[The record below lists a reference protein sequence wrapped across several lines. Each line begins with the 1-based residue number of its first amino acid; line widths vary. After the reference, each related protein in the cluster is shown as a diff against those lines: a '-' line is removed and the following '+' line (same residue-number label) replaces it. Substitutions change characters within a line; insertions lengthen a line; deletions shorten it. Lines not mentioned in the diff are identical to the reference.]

1 MNKIRI
7 LIVDDHPL
15 MREAVQTALA
25 GEPDLDV
32 IGEAVDGADGVRLF
46 KESRPDVIIMDLLM
60 PGTDGLEAISQ
71 IREVDPQAKILAFTS
86 MENEERVLAAIQAGA
101 LGYYPKTASRASLLE
116 AVRTVATGK
125 PYLPSDIA
133 LKLFNSLRSMK
144 MPAPISQ
151 LQEPLTARQQ
161 EILALLAEGRS
172 DYEIGQTLH
181 LEESTV
187 RSHVHHILQR
197 LQLDNRAQLVAYATQ
212 QYQKE

>member
-15 MREAVQTALA
+15 MREAVQTALI
-25 GEPDLDV
+25 GESDLKV
-32 IGEAVDGADGVRLF
+32 IGEAAGGADGVRLF
-46 KESRPDVIIMDLLM
+46 KEDRPDVIIMDLLM
-60 PGTDGLEAISQ
+60 PGVDGLEAISQ

-116 AVRTVATGK
+116 AVRTVAAGK

-144 MPAPISQ
+144 MPAPIGQ

-212 QYQKE
+212 QYKKE

>member
-1 MNKIRI
+1 MNKIKV

-15 MREAVQTALA
+15 MREAVKTALA
-25 GEPDLDV
+25 DESDLEV
-32 IGEAVDGADGVRLF
+32 IGEAADGASGIRLAR
-46 KESRPDVIIMDLLM
+46 ERQPDVTIMDLLM
-60 PGTDGLEAISQ
+60 PGIDGLEAITR
-71 IREVDPQAKILAFTS
+71 IREADPQAHILAFTS

-101 LGYYPKTASRASLLE
+101 LGYHPKTAPRAALLE
-116 AVRTVATGK
+116 AVRTVAAGK

-144 MPAPISQ
+144 MPAPIDQ

-161 EILALLAEGRS
+161 EILVLLAEGRS
-172 DYEIGQTLH
+172 DYEIGKTLH

-197 LQLDNRAQLVAYATQ
+197 LELENRAQLVAYATQ
-212 QYQKE
+212 QYSKG